1 MKNYEQLFANN
12 RAWAEEIRSGD
23 PEYFERRAAGQ
34 QPNFFFIGC
43 CDSRVPAEMLT
54 GSKPGEIFTHRNIA
68 NQAHPTDLSMLSA
81 LEYAIEFLDV
91 KHVLVCGHYGCGG
104 VKAAMKPQK
113 HGLVDHWLHVVRDV
127 YRWHADELGS
137 LADEDALANRLCELN
152 IVEQIFQLS
161 RTPIVQRAWA
171 RGRRPILH
179 GIVYDIHDGL
189 LKQMVSGVDGED
201 RARELRSQVTGPTSA
216 EKRPV

>member
-12 RAWAEEIRSGD
+12 RAWAEDIRSAD

-34 QPNFFFIGC
+34 EPNFFFIGC

-91 KHVLVCGHYGCGG
+91 KHVLICGHYGCGG

-127 YRWHADELGS
+127 YRWHADELAL
-137 LADEDALANRLCELN
+137 LADEDAQANRLCELN

-189 LKQMVSGVDGED
+189 PKQMVSGVDGED
-201 RARELRSQVTGPTSA
+201 RSRVLRSQVTGPTSA
-216 EKRPV
+216 EKRRV